1 MSGSRVRAP
10 RVTLAGVARQAGVS
24 VSTASLAFSGL
35 GPVATSTRDRVLTAA
50 ASLGYSGPDPR
61 ARSLRHGRSGVVGV
75 VVENSVLT
83 AFRDP
88 VNVGMVDGLAEV
100 LGDAG
105 AGVLLLTDSPHAR
118 TAFNNAAMD
127 GVVLSG
133 CSPVV
138 GELLESLRRRHI
150 PTVLMGGRARRG
162 SIAVDVDNV
171 AASAALARHLHDLGH
186 RSVATV
192 TLPLDQ
198 TGGSVVT
205 PELVAGSSAD
215 TSIDRLT
222 GLRSVF
228 PEAAA
233 VAASAS
239 TVEEGE
245 RLGRALLDPDGQG
258 VLDPARRMPTAIVA
272 QSDLLAV
279 GVIRVAEA
287 LGLEVPADLSVV
299 GFDGIELQA
308 YTGHTLTTMR
318 QPMQDKGRAAAR
330 AVLKLIDGGRPRSTA
345 FACEF
350 VVGTTAAPPPIR

>member
-10 RVTLAGVARQAGVS
+10 RITLAGVAREAGVS

-35 GPVATSTRDRVLTAA
+35 GPVATGTKERVLAAA
-50 ASLGYSGPDPR
+50 ASMGYPGPDPR
-61 ARSLRHGRSGVVGV
+61 ARSLRQGRSGVVGV
-75 VVENSVLT
+75 VVENTVLT

-105 AGVLLLTDSPHAR
+105 VGVLLLTDSPHAR
-118 TAFNNAAMD
+118 TAFDNAAMD

-150 PTVLMGGRARRG
+150 PTVLMGGRPRRG
-162 SIAVDVDNV
+162 GIAVDVDNV

-198 TGGSVVT
+198 TGGFAVT

-215 TSIDRLT
+215 AAIDRLT

-228 PEAAA
+228 PAAAA

-239 TVEEGE
+239 TVQDGE
-245 RLGRALLDPDGQG
+245 RLGRVLLDPDRES
-258 VLDPARRMPTAIVA
+258 VLGPIPTAILA

-279 GVIRVAEA
+279 GVIRAAEA
-287 LGLEVPADLSVV
+287 LGLAVPGDLSVV

-308 YTGHTLTTMR
+308 YTVHTLTTMR
-318 QPMQDKGRAAAR
+318 QPMQDKGRAAGR
-330 AVLKLIDGGRPRSTA
+330 AVLRLIDGGRPRSTA

-350 VVGTTAAPPPIR
+350 VVGTTTAPPPVR